1 LVLGDESMTEVSHQK
16 KKMFR
21 FPFPLPIHAQKA
33 TPPELQ
39 EKN

>member
-1 LVLGDESMTEVSHQK
+1 MREGSITKRKTISK
-16 KKMFR
+16 
-21 FPFPLPIHAQKA
+21 FPFTLPIHAQKA